1 MRSRSNLLVL
11 LGIAF
16 FVVGGVIVFLL
27 TSDEDDGGGG
37 SADATRVTVIVGTE
51 DIAAGAL
58 ADDLV
63 EAGKLETKELPA
75 TALPP
80 GTISSLNQLKGATF
94 VQGFAAGQPLTSAGL
109 QLQNRTFTVPEGFD
123 AVAVQI
129 DFVAGGAGY
138 VNTGDRINLYAAIKT
153 GAGSLPIPRAE
164 LLLTNVEVLDVNLSI
179 PARRGTSTDATGNAP
194 RAAGDNVTYL
204 LALRTD
210 DIEKVVYATEFESL
224 YASLTAEEAPAAG
237 PTPGRDPETILQ
249 EEPNAAA
256 NG

>member
-1 MRSRSNLLVL
+1 VRSRSNLLVL

-27 TSDEDDGGGG
+27 TDEEDDGGG
-37 SADATRVTVIVGTE
+37 SPDATRVTVIVGTE

-58 ADDLV
+58 ANDLI

-75 TALPP
+75 ASLPP
-80 GTISSLNQLKGATF
+80 GTISSLNQLDGATF
-94 VQGFAAGQPLTSAGL
+94 IQGFAAGQPLTSAGL

-138 VNTGDRINLYAAIKT
+138 VNTGDRINLYAMVER
-153 GAGSLPIPRAE
+153 GAGQASVPRAE

-179 PARRGTSTDATGNAP
+179 PARRGTSSDQTGNAP
-194 RAAGDNVTYL
+194 RATGDNVTYL

-210 DIEKVVYATEFESL
+210 DIEKVVYATEFEFL
-224 YASLTAEEAPAAG
+224 YASLTADEAPPAG
-237 PTPGRDPETILQ
+237 PTPGRGPDTIFQ
-249 EEPNAAA
+249 EEPNAAF

>member
-1 MRSRSNLLVL
+1 VRSRSNLLVL

-27 TSDEDDGGGG
+27 TSDDDDDGG
-37 SADATRVTVIVGTE
+37 SSDATRVTVIVGTE
-51 DIAAGAL
+51 DISAGAL
-58 ADDLV
+58 ADDLI
-63 EAGKLETKELPA
+63 EAGKLETKELPS

-80 GTISSLNQLKGATF
+80 GTISSINQLAGATF

-109 QLQNRTFTVPEGFD
+109 QLQSRTFEVPEGFD

-138 VNTGDRINLYAAIKT
+138 VNTGDRINLYVAAERTT
-153 GAGSLPIPRAE
+153 GQLPVPRAE

-179 PARRGTSTDATGNAP
+179 PARRGTSTDQTGNAP
-194 RAAGDNVTYL
+194 RASGDNVTYL

-224 YASLTAEEAPAAG
+224 YASLTADEAPPAG
-237 PTPGRDPETILQ
+237 PTPGRDGETIFQ
-249 EEPNAAA
+249 EEPNAAF